1 MDKEAGLEH
10 TFHRTKI
17 VATVGPACDTY
28 EKLLELVKA
37 GVNVFRLNFSH
48 GSHEDKEKIIEHIR
62 RINEQEPYNICI
74 LGDLQGP
81 KLRVGEIENGVI
93 EIKPGD
99 VLTFTNEKLVGTK
112 ERIYVSYPNF
122 HKDVKIGNIIM
133 IDDGK
138 LEVKVSKILKNNDV
152 QVVVILGGPLSSKK
166 GINLPDT
173 KISLPALTEKDLVDL
188 EFIIQQKLD
197 WVALSFVR
205 TAKDLVI
212 LRNKLTEAK
221 SKTKII
227 AKIEKPEALQNIR
240 DIIVESDGIMVARG
254 DLGVE
259 LPIEQVPLIQKQLIR
274 KCLHRAKPVIVAT
287 QMMESMIERTKP
299 NRSEITDVANAV
311 LEGADAVMLSG
322 ETATG
327 QHPTLVVETMRKIIM
342 EVERTDYRYN
352 LEEVLQPQPHSPSFL
367 SDAICYNACNL
378 AKDCNADA
386 LIGMTQSGYT
396 GFMLSSYRPKAPL
409 YIFTKERSLVNQLS
423 VSWGVR
429 AFYYD
434 EEESL
439 DDIFQDQIDI
449 LKESGFI
456 KTGNV
461 AVSTGSTPVAF
472 ASTHQCFK
480 NYKTGIRVSEFTS
493 LQVQMFFDSRGVF
506 CLLLFEVEQSG
517 NKNTHTFNHSHHS
530 SFNIQHSSLITDHS
544 FPHRNDYSCN
554 TQPTI
559 L

>member
-1 MDKEAGLEH
+1 MTKKAEKYFQRNMNVEAGVQH
-10 TFHRTKI
+10 STHRTKI

-48 GSHEDKEKIIEHIR
+48 GTNEDKEKIIGYIR
-62 RINEQEPYNICI
+62 QINKTEPYNIAT

-81 KLRVGEIENGVI
+81 KLRVGEIENGEI
-93 EIKPGD
+93 EIVEGD
-99 VLTFTNEKLVGTK
+99 ILTFSNQKVIGTK
-112 ERIYVSYPNF
+112 EKIYISYPNF
-122 HKDVKIGNIIM
+122 HSDVKIGNTIL

-138 LEVKVSKILKNNDV
+138 LEVKVLSIEKNNDV
-152 QVVVILGGPLSSKK
+152 KVVVTLGGALSSKK

-173 KISLPALTEKDLVDL
+173 KITLPALTDKDLADL
-188 EFIIQQKLD
+188 DFVIEQKLD

-205 TAKDLVI
+205 NVKDLII
-212 LRNKLTEAK
+212 LRNKLDEKK

-227 AKIEKPEALQNIR
+227 AKIEKPEAIENIR

-259 LPIEQVPLIQKQLIR
+259 LPVEKVPLIQKQIVK
-274 KCLHRAKPVIVAT
+274 KCIHRAKPVIVAT

-327 QHPTLVVETMRKIIM
+327 AHPTLVVETMKKIIE
-342 EVERTDYRYN
+342 EVEKTDYNYN
-352 LEEVLQPQPHSPSFL
+352 LEDELIPQPHSPSFL
-367 SDAICYNACNL
+367 SDAICYNACKL
-378 AKDCNADA
+378 ATDVHAQA

-409 YIFTKERSLVNQLS
+409 FIFTKEKTLVNQLS
-423 VSWGVR
+423 LSWGVR
-429 AFYYD
+429 AFFYD

-439 DDIFQDQIDI
+439 DDIIFDQIEI
-449 LKESGFI
+449 LKERGFLKSGD
-456 KTGNV
+456 V
-461 AVSTGSTPVAF
+461 AVSTGSTPVHLHIP
-472 ASTHQCFK
+472 T
-480 NYKTGIRVSEFTS
+480 
-493 LQVQMFFDSRGVF
+493 
-506 CLLLFEVEQSG
+506 
-517 NKNTHTFNHSHHS
+517 NT
-530 SFNIQHSSLITDHS
+530 LKITKLD
-544 FPHRNDYSCN
+544 
-554 TQPTI
+554 
-559 L
+559 